1 MRYATALRKSAF
13 APAALVAALASGCA
27 DAPIAGVGTESVQYA
42 KLSGEELFRGLMLGD
57 GAAAGAL
64 PEVWQNPAMRSAR
77 SASSAAELASQ
88 TTMQQYIMGFI
99 GGTDPEFFERFRATM
114 TSGNPVA
121 LRAAIS
127 DAGVRTRD
135 ALLSH
140 PDPAVRAAA
149 TGTTGTELGDPEANC
164 VVVIVAYAA
173 VLVWDWYWGP
183 DRKKGVEVAPASGLR
198 QDEFIQ
204 LVAQRLHA

>member
-1 MRYATALRKSAF
+1 MRYASALRKSAF
-13 APAALVAALASGCA
+13 APAALFAALASGCT
-27 DAPIAGVGTESVQYA
+27 DAPIAGVETETVQYA

-64 PEVWQNPAMRSAR
+64 PEVWQNPAMQGAR
-77 SASSAAELASQ
+77 AASSAAELASQ
-88 TTMQQYIMGFI
+88 TQMQEYIFAFI
-99 GGTDPEFFERFRATM
+99 GDADPAFFERFRASM

-121 LRAAIS
+121 LRAAIA
-127 DAGVRTRD
+127 DAGMRTRD

-140 PDPAVRAAA
+140 PDPEVGAAVK
-149 TGTTGTELGDPEANC
+149 GTTGGKVGDPEVNC

-183 DRKKGVEVAPASGLR
+183 DSEQEINPDSNLR
-198 QDEFIQ
+198 QDEF
-204 LVAQRLHA
+204 VHMVSQRLRA